1 MVTKTAPAA
10 PGVRAEVAAEE
21 GHGPQLAPLA
31 HVNELVGGQVTVVL
45 VTTAQQDPTAER
57 HTRDPGHQRRHT
69 HEAGAIEIAHR
80 DVRELLALTCVE
92 PPWHG
97 RLRR

>member
-1 MVTKTAPAA
+1 
-10 PGVRAEVAAEE
+10 
-21 GHGPQLAPLA
+21 
-31 HVNELVGGQVTVVL
+31 

-57 HTRDPGHQRRHT
+57 HARDPRRRDGHT
-69 HEAGAIEIAHR
+69 DEARTIEIANR
-80 DVRELLALTCVE
+80 DVREPLALTCVE